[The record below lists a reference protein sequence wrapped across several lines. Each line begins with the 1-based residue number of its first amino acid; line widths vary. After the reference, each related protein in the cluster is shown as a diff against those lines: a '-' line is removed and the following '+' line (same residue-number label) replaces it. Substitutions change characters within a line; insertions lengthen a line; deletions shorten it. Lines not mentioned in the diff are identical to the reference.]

1 MSALLLSWLVSGGAI
16 TIVLVLHGYLVACE
30 ISLVKLRYS
39 SGNEA
44 ELAEL
49 KEKPGI
55 ARIIDQSDRFGRQ
68 VRFSK
73 NLCTVSL
80 GLLLLPFLRDS
91 FLLLNGEDVS
101 QHKWVLF
108 LLALAIAV
116 FAHFLFAEVIPRG
129 LALRSPAAALRRSY
143 PVLIFFQIVTWP
155 LLFCFRRI
163 KRPVY
168 RWLGTD
174 VDDELNPL
182 DVDVQIRAMGED
194 STTMTPVVRKIVNRA
209 LGLSDLVVQDILLPR
224 SQVVS
229 CNLEDPLEDNLQR
242 MRDAGHTRFP
252 LCRGDID
259 HCIGIIH
266 IKDIFRYRGPSE
278 QLNLLKLRRNIIVF
292 TAETKVEEALE
303 RMLVGKFHMG
313 IVVDEFGGTIGL
325 LTLEGILEE
334 LVGEIQDEFD
344 FEEADIELIDANER
358 CYRISGLCPVHDV
371 EEELVV
377 EIENDEVSTF
387 GGLITA
393 ELGRIPEKG
402 ETLEAHGLK
411 IEVAQVDERRVISA
425 KVWIL
430 SPGED
435 KDTKETETNKTET
448 EQ

>member
-1 MSALLLSWLVSGGAI
+1 MSALLISWLVAGGAVAL
-16 TIVLVLHGYLVACE
+16 VLILHGYLIACE

-39 SGNEA
+39 TGNEA
-44 ELAEL
+44 ELDDL
-49 KEKPGI
+49 KQKPGI

-73 NLCTVSL
+73 NLCTVAL
-80 GLLLLPFLRDS
+80 GLLLLPFLNDS
-91 FLLLNGEDVS
+91 FLLLGGIDVS
-101 QHKWVLF
+101 EQKWILF
-108 LLALAIAV
+108 LLALGIAV

-129 LALRSPAAALRRSY
+129 LALRSPAAALRRTY
-143 PVLIFFQIVTWP
+143 PVLLFFQIITWP

-163 KRPVY
+163 KRPIY

-194 STTMTPVVRKIVNRA
+194 STVMTPVVRKIVNRA

-229 CNLEDPLEDNLQR
+229 CNLEDPLEENLLR
-242 MRDAGHTRFP
+242 MREAGHTRFP

-259 HCIGIIH
+259 HCIGIVH
-266 IKDIFRYRGPSE
+266 IKDLFRYRGPSD

-292 TAETKVEEALE
+292 PAETKVEEALE

-344 FEEADIELIDANER
+344 FEEAEVELLDAENR

-371 EEELVV
+371 EEHL
-377 EIENDEVSTF
+377 EIEIDNDEVSTF

-402 ETLEAHGLK
+402 ESLEAHGLK
-411 IEVAQVDERRVISA
+411 IEVTQVDERRVISTQ
-425 KVWIL
+425 VCIL
-430 SPGED
+430 ATEAD
-435 KDTKETETNKTET
+435 KSGKEAETDPNETK
-448 EQ
+448 Q